1 MAAPGPAQQG
11 IFRGMPTI
19 DSFVIEDL
27 LAGFRSARFT
37 PVDVMDLVL
46 ERADQAQDANIWITR
61 LTRAQILAY
70 VNALGD
76 RSLERQPLYGIPFVI
91 KDNIDLAGVP
101 TTAGCPAF
109 EYLPA
114 RSAFV
119 VGRLIDAGAIPIGKA
134 NLDQFATGLVGTRSP
149 YGACRNA
156 FNRDFI
162 AGGSSSGSAVA
173 VARGLA
179 SFSLGTD
186 TAGSGRVPAG
196 FNNIVGLKPSLGR
209 LSCRG
214 VVPAC
219 RSLDCVSIF
228 ALTAP
233 DAARVLSIAEG
244 FDRDDPYSRPAE
256 DRRVAIRRIGIPGR
270 DQLKFFGDAEYER
283 LFDRAVGRL
292 RDLGLSVQQ
301 IDASPFLE
309 AAQLLYDGP
318 WAAERYVA
326 IEEFIKA
333 HADAMHPVTRS
344 IIEPARALSAADAF
358 KGEYRLMQLR
368 RASEAA
374 WNQAD
379 AILCPTAGTIHSIRE
394 VEADPLVLNSNLGYY
409 TNFVNL
415 LDLAA
420 VAVPAGFRADGLPFG
435 VTIIGPRST
444 DRVLLDLA
452 APLHGALVDTL
463 GAMPWRF
470 PRAAAARPG
479 PAPGFMAIA
488 VCGAHME
495 GLPLNHEIRDRG
507 GYCLRQTSTAACYR
521 LYALPGGPVQRPGLV
536 RATTGGASIEVE
548 VWAIRAADVGSLVQS
563 IPAPL
568 GIGRIELEDGE
579 SVPGFLCEAHALD
592 RATDITRWGGWRAY
606 SSGQPACSPAG

>member
-1 MAAPGPAQQG
+1 M
-11 IFRGMPTI
+11 RTI

-27 LAGFRSARFT
+27 LAGYRSARFT
-37 PVDVMDLVL
+37 PADVMDLVL
-46 ERADQAQDANIWITR
+46 ERAEEAEDAGIWITR

-70 VNALGD
+70 VGALGD
-76 RSLERQPLYGIPFVI
+76 RSPECRPLFGIPFVI

-109 EYLPA
+109 AYLPA

-149 YGACRNA
+149 YGACRNS
-156 FNRDFI
+156 FNPDYI

-179 SFSLGTD
+179 SFALGTD
-186 TAGSGRVPAG
+186 TAGSGRVPAA
-196 FNNIVGLKPSLGR
+196 FNNIVGLKPSLAR

-244 FDRDDPYSRPAE
+244 FDREDPYSRPAE
-256 DRRVAIRRIGIPGR
+256 DRGLEIRRIGIPGR

-283 LFDRAVGRL
+283 LFDRAVERL
-292 RDLGLSVQQ
+292 HALGSPVHE

-326 IEEFIKA
+326 IEGFIRT
-333 HADAMHPVTRS
+333 HADAMHPVTHS
-344 IIEPARALSAADAF
+344 IIEPAGALSAADAF

-374 WNQAD
+374 WDQVD
-379 AILCPTAGTIHSIRE
+379 AMLFPTAGSI
-394 VEADPLVLNSNLGYY
+394 
-409 TNFVNL
+409 
-415 LDLAA
+415 
-420 VAVPAGFRADGLPFG
+420 
-435 VTIIGPRST
+435 
-444 DRVLLDLA
+444 
-452 APLHGALVDTL
+452 
-463 GAMPWRF
+463 F
-470 PRAAAARPG
+470 P
-479 PAPGFMAIA
+479 
-488 VCGAHME
+488 
-495 GLPLNHEIRDRG
+495 
-507 GYCLRQTSTAACYR
+507 Y
-521 LYALPGGPVQRPGLV
+521 
-536 RATTGGASIEVE
+536 
-548 VWAIRAADVGSLVQS
+548 
-563 IPAPL
+563 
-568 GIGRIELEDGE
+568 GR
-579 SVPGFLCEAHALD
+579 
-592 RATDITRWGGWRAY
+592 
-606 SSGQPACSPAG
+606 